1 MEPENHTL
9 RLLIELRDEM
19 RERFDAID
27 RRFDAVDR
35 RFDAVDARFDG
46 NDARFDAMDRRM
58 DVVEDIARDTAARVR
73 MNGRMLRNL
82 ESSKRKHGDRID
94 ALERRVD
101 ALEKK

>member
-9 RLLIELRDEM
+9 RLLMQIRDRLEAF
-19 RERFDAID
+19 EAKNDARFDAID
-27 RRFDAVDR
+27 ARFDAN
-35 RFDAVDARFDG
+35 DG
-46 NDARFDAMDRRM
+46 RFDAMDRRM
-58 DVVEDIARDTAARVR
+58 DVLEDIARDTAARVR

-82 ESSKRKHGDRID
+82 DSSKRKHAGRID